1 MKMQAVRRGFEYV
14 TGLAVMA
21 CASGIMAAQPVDK
34 GIGFQPPATEVAVM
48 GQNFH
53 NKLLLPVTI
62 FITLFVLGLLL
73 HVIVKFNRKANPV
86 PSKTSHNLLIES
98 IWTFLP
104 IVILVLF
111 AVPSFKL
118 IYAQAEIP
126 KPDLVIKATGNQWN
140 WTYEYVDEKFEFT
153 SVLMPQEEAKAKK
166 LPYLLEVDNRIVVPV
181 GKVVKMQITA
191 ADVMHAWTIP
201 AFMVKSD
208 AVPGRLNETWF
219 KAEKTGIYYGQCSE
233 LCGKDHA
240 YMPIAVEV
248 VTPAQYATWL
258 TTAKTKFASTEP
270 KTQYALAQSAS
281 ALQ

>member
-1 MKMQAVRRGFEYV
+1 MRRALEYV

-21 CASGIMAAQPVDK
+21 SASVAMAAQPVNK
-34 GIGFQPPATEVAVM
+34 GLGFQPPATEHAVM
-48 GQNFH
+48 GQDFH
-53 NKLLLPVTI
+53 NKLLLPVTTL
-62 FITLFVLGLLL
+62 ITVFVLGLLL
-73 HVIVKFNRKANPV
+73 YVIVKFNRKANPV
-86 PSKTSHNLLIES
+86 PSKTTHNTFIEVV
-98 IWTFLP
+98 WTVVP
-104 IVILVLF
+104 ILILVVF

-118 IYAQAEIP
+118 LYAEAAIP

-140 WTYEYVDEKFEFT
+140 WNYQYVDDKFEFT
-153 SVLMPQEEAKAKK
+153 SVLMPKEEAKAKN
-166 LPYLLEVDNRIVVPV
+166 LPYLLEVDNRIVVPA

-201 AFMVKSD
+201 AFFAKAD

-219 KAEKTGIYYGQCSE
+219 KADKPGIYYGQCSE

-258 TTAKTKFASTEP
+258 AAAKTKFASTES

-281 ALQ
+281 AQQ